1 MSWLQDFYRVNNIG
15 GAGGVLDQAAI
26 NYWEKEAATK
36 GADAVKSIIE
46 GTAKAQG
53 TWNKTPSVTIAPSPS
68 PAGPTYSPASELTV
82 TGQDSVPTAT
92 PTYSPTTTTHE
103 PTPDYIDLGNGLV
116 NPNTHS
122 TPIESNTDWIQDAY
136 TAAGLGQADQAG
148 LDYWSG
154 DLAKGQTKE
163 QITSNIALHSPQY
176 KGKEDTAYTRTVPA
190 YTGTYD
196 KDSKN
201 QRVAE
206 NEYHQNILD
215 EITRYVEGSG
225 IGDFTKSEG
234 SIPQWMPVS
243 EHDESYDL
251 DQYRNQSS
259 RATEDLW
266 QQGQI
271 GDLEAWAQSVAGD
284 YGLSFEPS
292 EVYHGYGKDGTTYST
307 HTNEGARR
315 NIAQSAGIENV
326 VDFISKLDAARASDI
341 AANKESMSNI
351 YGAEIDETY
360 NELFETDTGIDQA
373 GKEYWTKDLLENRP
387 GLTEGQDWQVWLEDA
402 FKNTN
407 EYKDFKVGK
416 GPETLPIE
424 GIDEDGQF
432 IDFEADAAAD
442 PAPDFNAMLADAKK
456 EWDLDFSNFMNENNT
471 YWSDQISGL
480 TDSYQSKMDA
490 NNTYW
495 SNQIGGLTDN
505 YTKQINS
512 LQEMLAESSKNNADI
527 LKGYQDQ
534 VASYQKSLESQ
545 AAYGERPSNQSVK
558 GVRTINELPGY
569 KPKTGG
575 TTGHFSRT
583 GSRLSTS
590 SLNLA

>member
-1 MSWLQDFYRVNNIG
+1 MSWLQDFYKQNNIG

-26 NYWEKEAATK
+26 DYWEGEAANS
-36 GADAVKSIIE
+36 DPESIKSIIK
-46 GTAKAQG
+46 GTAQAQG
-53 TWNKTPSVTIAPSPS
+53 TWNQNPITITPQAAPTFTPAASTSSPPSTAGQNVTITPSSQPS
-68 PAGPTYSPASELTV
+68 PTYSP
-82 TGQDSVPTAT
+82 
-92 PTYSPTTTTHE
+92 SP
-103 PTPDYIDLGNGLV
+103 PD
-116 NPNTHS
+116 P
-122 TPIESNTDWIQDAY
+122 TPIESNNDWIQDAY
-136 TAAGLGQADQAG
+136 TSAGLGQADQAG

-154 DLAKGQTKE
+154 NLASGIETQE
-163 QITSNIALHSPQY
+163 QIESNIALHSPQY
-176 KGKEDTAYTRTVPA
+176 KGKEETAYTRTVPA
-190 YTGTYD
+190 YAGPYD

-201 QRVAE
+201 QRTAE

-215 EITRYVEGSG
+215 EITRHVEQSG

-243 EHDESYDL
+243 EHDDSYDL

-259 RATEDLW
+259 RVTEDLW

-292 EVYHGYGKDGTTYST
+292 EVYSKLGKDGKESR
-307 HTNEGARR
+307 HTNDGMRR
-315 NIAQSAGIENV
+315 NISQSTGIENV
-326 VDFISKLDAARASDI
+326 VDFISKLDAAKAPEI

-360 NELFETDTGIDQA
+360 NELFETDAGIDQA

-416 GPETLPIE
+416 GPEELDIP
-424 GIDEDGQF
+424 GVGDDGQF
-432 IDFEADAAAD
+432 IDFEAGAAAD

-456 EWDLDFSNFMNENNT
+456 EWDLDFSNSMNENNT
-471 YWSDQISGL
+471 YWSDQIGGL
-480 TDSYQSKMDA
+480 TDSYQGKMDE

-512 LQEMLAESSKNNADI
+512 LQGMLAESSKNNADI

-558 GVRTINELPGY
+558 GVKTRNELPGY

-575 TTGHFSRT
+575 TTGHFNRK

-590 SLNLA
+590 SLNIA

>member
-1 MSWLQDFYRVNNIG
+1 MSWLQDFYKANNIG

-26 NYWEKEAATK
+26 DYWEGEAAK
-36 GADAVKSIIE
+36 SDPESIKSIIE

-53 TWNKTPSVTIAPSPS
+53 TWNKNPITITPQAAPTFTPAASTSSPPSTAGQPVTVSPS
-68 PAGPTYSPASELTV
+68 SPSRSAPTSQPTYSPA
-82 TGQDSVPTAT
+82 
-92 PTYSPTTTTHE
+92 TTTPD
-103 PTPDYIDLGNGLV
+103 PTP
-116 NPNTHS
+116 
-122 TPIESNTDWIQDAY
+122 PIESNTDWIQDAY

-243 EHDESYDL
+243 EHDDSYDL

-284 YGLSFEPS
+284 YGLSFNPS

-307 HTNEGARR
+307 HTNEGMRR
-315 NIAQSAGIENV
+315 NISQSTGIENV
-326 VDFISKLDAARASDI
+326 VDFISKLDAARAPEI
-341 AANKESMSNI
+341 AANKESLSNI

-360 NELFETDTGIDQA
+360 NELFQTDTGIDQA

-407 EYKDFKVGK
+407 EYKDFKVSL
-416 GPETLPIE
+416 PEKELDIP
-424 GIDEDGQF
+424 GVGDDGQF
-432 IDFEADAAAD
+432 IDFEAGAAAD
-442 PAPDFNAMLADAKK
+442 PAPDFESMLADARS
-456 EWDLDFSNFMNENNT
+456 EW
-471 YWSDQISGL
+471 GL
-480 TDSYQSKMDA
+480 EMEGQMEK

-495 SNQIGGLTDN
+495 SNQISGITDS
-505 YTKQINS
+505 YTTQMDS
-512 LQEMLAESSKNNADI
+512 LQKMLAESSKNNADI

-545 AAYGERPSNQSVK
+545 AAYGERPSNQTVK
-558 GVRTINELPGY
+558 GVKTRNELPGY

-575 TTGHFSRT
+575 TTGHFNRK

-590 SLNLA
+590 SLNIA